1 MSKSLFI
8 QTIGCQMNVYDSE
21 RMAAALYANGYT
33 AALAPEEAD
42 LVIVNTCSVRA
53 KSEQKAF
60 SFLGRLEAAKRRRPG
75 MLVGMAGCVAQ
86 QEGARLLARAPYV
99 DLVIGTRAV
108 ERLAGMVR
116 RAEAGERP
124 VVELDLALPAGDGAA
139 PEPDPAPARAGGA
152 VSRFITIMR
161 GCDNFCA
168 YCVVPHVRGR
178 EASRRPEAIVAEV
191 RAAVET
197 GTREITL
204 LGQNVNSYGVK
215 EGLPPFAEL
224 LARVNAMEGLA
235 RIRFTTSHPKDLT
248 PALIGAFGRLEK
260 LCPHIHLPVQSG
272 SDRVLERMNRRYTR
286 GHYLDIVSKLR
297 DSLPQIAVTTDMI
310 VGFPGETRADFEAT
324 LDLMRQVQFDSLF
337 AFIYSDR
344 PQAPSTLLPDKV
356 PFAEKRERLQE
367 LLRLQ
372 EAITRRKNALLIGT
386 VQEVMAEGMSKRQAT
401 RGGNGSVPQWT
412 GRTPANK
419 VVNFS
424 AADGSGGAG
433 DIRPGRLV
441 PVRIERVLAHSLR
454 GAQVGGPAPGR
465 PEREADHAA

>member
-1 MSKSLFI
+1 MHRSHFI
-8 QTIGCQMNVYDSE
+8 HTIGCQMNVYDSE
-21 RMAAALYANGYT
+21 RMAAALCACGYT
-33 AALAPEEAD
+33 AAISWEDAD

-60 SFLGRLEAAKRRRPG
+60 SLLGRLESVKRRRPG
-75 MLVGMAGCVAQ
+75 VIVGVAGCVAQ

-108 ERLAGMVR
+108 QRLVDLVR

-124 VVELDLALPAGDGAA
+124 VVDVDLAAPAADI
-139 PEPDPAPARAGGA
+139 PEPPPAQTSGGI
-152 VSRFITIMR
+152 SRFVTIMR

-178 EASRRPEAIVAEV
+178 ETSRRPEAILAEV
-191 RAAVET
+191 RGAVAD
-197 GTREITL
+197 GAREITL
-204 LGQNVNSYGVK
+204 LGQNVNSYGAK
-215 EGLPPFAEL
+215 EGLCSFAEL
-224 LARVNAMEGLA
+224 LTRVDAVEGLA

-248 PALIGAFGRLEK
+248 RELIGAFGRLGR

-272 SDRVLERMNRRYTR
+272 SDRILERMNRRYTR
-286 GHYLDIVSKLR
+286 AHYLDIISKLR
-297 DSLPQIAVTTDMI
+297 DSCDQIAVTTDMI
-310 VGFPGETRADFEAT
+310 VGFPGETRAEFEAT

-344 PQAPSTLLPDKV
+344 PKAPSTLLPDKV
-356 PFAEKRERLQE
+356 PFTEKRERLQE
-367 LLRLQ
+367 LLQLQ
-372 EAITRRKNALLIGT
+372 DAITRRKNAALVGT
-386 VQEVMAEGMSKRQAT
+386 VQEVMAEGFSKRQAA
-401 RGGNGSVPQWT
+401 GGEGESSAQWT
-412 GRTPANK
+412 GRTPGNK
-419 VVNFS
+419 VVNFDVDD
-424 AADGSGGAG
+424 APAGSG

-454 GAQVGGPAPGR
+454 GVRVGGTATDR

>member
-1 MSKSLFI
+1 MHRSHFI
-8 QTIGCQMNVYDSE
+8 HTIGCQMNVYDSE
-21 RMAAALYANGYT
+21 RMAAALCACGYT
-33 AALAPEEAD
+33 AAISWEDAD

-60 SFLGRLEAAKRRRPG
+60 SLLGRLESVKRRRPG
-75 MLVGMAGCVAQ
+75 VIVGVAGCVAQ

-108 ERLAGMVR
+108 QRLVELVR

-124 VVELDLALPAGDGAA
+124 VVDVDLAAPAADI
-139 PEPDPAPARAGGA
+139 PEPPPAQTSGGI
-152 VSRFITIMR
+152 SRFVTIMR

-178 EASRRPEAIVAEV
+178 ETSRRPEAILAEV
-191 RAAVET
+191 RGAVAD
-197 GTREITL
+197 GAREITL
-204 LGQNVNSYGVK
+204 LGQNVNSYGAK
-215 EGLPPFAEL
+215 EGLCSFAEL
-224 LARVNAMEGLA
+224 LTRVNAVEGLA

-248 PALIGAFGRLEK
+248 RELIGAFGRLGR

-272 SDRVLERMNRRYTR
+272 SDRILERMNRRYTR
-286 GHYLDIVSKLR
+286 AHYLDIISKLR
-297 DSLPQIAVTTDMI
+297 DSCDQIAVTTDMI
-310 VGFPGETRADFEAT
+310 VGFPGETRAEFEAT

-344 PQAPSTLLPDKV
+344 PKAPSTLLPDKV
-356 PFAEKRERLQE
+356 PFTEKRERLQE
-367 LLRLQ
+367 LLQLQ
-372 EAITRRKNALLIGT
+372 DAITRRKNAALVGT
-386 VQEVMAEGMSKRQAT
+386 VQEVMAEGFSKRQAA
-401 RGGNGSVPQWT
+401 GGEGESSAQWT
-412 GRTPANK
+412 GRTPGNK
-419 VVNFS
+419 VVNFDVDD
-424 AADGSGGAG
+424 APAGSG

-454 GAQVGGPAPGR
+454 GVRVGGTATDR

>member
-1 MSKSLFI
+1 MPKSLFI

-21 RMAAALYANGYT
+21 RMAAALGAQGYT

-60 SFLGRLEAAKRRRPG
+60 SFLGRLQAAKRRRPD
-75 MLVGMAGCVAQ
+75 MLVGVAGCVAQ
-86 QEGARLLARAPYV
+86 QEGARVVARAPYV

-108 ERLAGMVR
+108 ERLVEMVR
-116 RAEAGERP
+116 RAESGERP
-124 VVELDLALPAGDGAA
+124 VVELDLAVPSGNGDA
-139 PEPDPAPARAGGA
+139 PEPDSAPVRSDGA

-178 EASRRPEAIVAEV
+178 EASRRPEAVLSEV
-191 RAAVET
+191 RAAVAA
-197 GTREITL
+197 GVREITL
-204 LGQNVNSYGVK
+204 LGQNVNSYGAK

-224 LARVNAMEGLA
+224 LARVNAVEGLA

-248 PALIGAFGRLEK
+248 PALIGAFGRLGK

-272 SDRVLERMNRRYTR
+272 SDRILDRMNRRYTR
-286 GHYLDIVSKLR
+286 TRYLDIVSKLR
-297 DSLPQIAVTTDMI
+297 DSCPQIAVTTDMI

-344 PQAPSTLLPDKV
+344 PQAPATLLPGKI

-372 EAITRRKNALLIGT
+372 DVITRSKNAALVGT
-386 VQEVMAEGMSKRQAT
+386 VQEVMAEGVSKRQTT
-401 RGGNGSVPQWT
+401 RGGGSAPQWT
-412 GRTPANK
+412 GRTAGNK
-419 VVNFS
+419 VVNFTS
-424 AADGSGGAG
+424 GAG
-433 DIRPGRLV
+433 PEGSDGIRPGRMV
-441 PVRIERVLAHSLR
+441 PVLIERVLAHSLR
-454 GAQVGGPAPGR
+454 GVHVVQPVPGR
-465 PEREADHAA
+465 LKREADHDA

>member
-1 MSKSLFI
+1 MHRSHFI
-8 QTIGCQMNVYDSE
+8 HTIGCQMNVYDSE
-21 RMAAALYANGYT
+21 RMAAALCACGYT
-33 AALAPEEAD
+33 AAFSWEDAD

-60 SFLGRLEAAKRRRPG
+60 SLLGRLESVKRRRPG
-75 MLVGMAGCVAQ
+75 MIVGVAGCVAQ

-108 ERLAGMVR
+108 QRLVELVR

-124 VVELDLALPAGDGAA
+124 VVDVDLAAPAADI
-139 PEPDPAPARAGGA
+139 PEPPPAQTSGGI
-152 VSRFITIMR
+152 SRFVTIMR

-178 EASRRPEAIVAEV
+178 ETSRRPEAILAEV
-191 RAAVET
+191 RGAVAD
-197 GTREITL
+197 GAREITL
-204 LGQNVNSYGVK
+204 LGQNVNSYGAK
-215 EGLPPFAEL
+215 EGLCSFAEL
-224 LARVNAMEGLA
+224 LTRVDAVEGLA

-248 PALIGAFGRLEK
+248 RELIGAFGRLGR

-272 SDRVLERMNRRYTR
+272 SDRILERMNRRYTR
-286 GHYLDIVSKLR
+286 AHYLDIISKLR
-297 DSLPQIAVTTDMI
+297 DSCDQIAVTTDMI
-310 VGFPGETRADFEAT
+310 VGFPGETRAEFEAT

-344 PQAPSTLLPDKV
+344 PKAPSTLLPDKV
-356 PFAEKRERLQE
+356 PFTEKRERLQE
-367 LLRLQ
+367 LLQLQ
-372 EAITRRKNALLIGT
+372 DAITRRKNAALVGT
-386 VQEVMAEGMSKRQAT
+386 VQEVMAEGFSKRQAA
-401 RGGNGSVPQWT
+401 GGEGESSAQWT
-412 GRTPANK
+412 GRTPGNK
-419 VVNFS
+419 VVNFDVDD
-424 AADGSGGAG
+424 APAGSG

-454 GAQVGGPAPGR
+454 GVRVGGTATDR

>member
-1 MSKSLFI
+1 MHRSHFI
-8 QTIGCQMNVYDSE
+8 HTIGCQMNVYDSE
-21 RMAAALYANGYT
+21 RMAAALCACGYT
-33 AALAPEEAD
+33 AAISWEDAD

-60 SFLGRLEAAKRRRPG
+60 SLLGRLESVKRRRPG
-75 MLVGMAGCVAQ
+75 MIVGVAGCVAQ

-108 ERLAGMVR
+108 QRLVDLVR

-124 VVELDLALPAGDGAA
+124 VVDVDLAAPAADI
-139 PEPDPAPARAGGA
+139 PEPPPAQTSGGI
-152 VSRFITIMR
+152 SRFVTIMR

-178 EASRRPEAIVAEV
+178 ETSRRPEAILAEV
-191 RAAVET
+191 RGAVAD
-197 GTREITL
+197 GAREITL
-204 LGQNVNSYGVK
+204 LGQNVNSYGAK
-215 EGLPPFAEL
+215 EGLCSFAEL
-224 LARVNAMEGLA
+224 LTRVNAVEGLA

-248 PALIGAFGRLEK
+248 RELIGAFGRLGR

-272 SDRVLERMNRRYTR
+272 SDRILERMNRRYTR
-286 GHYLDIVSKLR
+286 AHYLDIISKLR
-297 DSLPQIAVTTDMI
+297 DSCDQIAVTTDMI
-310 VGFPGETRADFEAT
+310 VGFPGETRAEFEAT

-344 PQAPSTLLPDKV
+344 PKAPSTLLPDKV
-356 PFAEKRERLQE
+356 PFTEKRERLQE
-367 LLRLQ
+367 LLQLQ
-372 EAITRRKNALLIGT
+372 DAITRRKNAALVGT
-386 VQEVMAEGMSKRQAT
+386 VQEVMAEGFSKRQAA
-401 RGGNGSVPQWT
+401 GGEGESSAQWT
-412 GRTPANK
+412 GRTPGNK
-419 VVNFS
+419 VVNFDVDD
-424 AADGSGGAG
+424 APAGSG

-454 GAQVGGPAPGR
+454 GVRVGGTATDR

>member
-1 MSKSLFI
+1 MPKSFFI
-8 QTIGCQMNVYDSE
+8 HTIGCQMNVYDSE
-21 RMAAALYANGYT
+21 RMAAALCACGYT
-33 AALAPEEAD
+33 AAFSWEDAD

-53 KSEQKAF
+53 KAEQKAF
-60 SFLGRLEAAKRRRPG
+60 SLLGRLESAKRRRPG
-75 MLVGMAGCVAQ
+75 MIVGVAGCVAQ

-108 ERLAGMVR
+108 QRLVDLVR

-124 VVELDLALPAGDGAA
+124 VVDVDLAAPAADI
-139 PEPDPAPARAGGA
+139 PEPPPAQTSGGI
-152 VSRFITIMR
+152 SRFVTIMR

-178 EASRRPEAIVAEV
+178 ETSRRPEAILAEV
-191 RAAVET
+191 RGAVAD
-197 GTREITL
+197 GAREITL
-204 LGQNVNSYGVK
+204 LGQNVNSYGAK
-215 EGLPPFAEL
+215 EGLCSFAEL
-224 LARVNAMEGLA
+224 LTRVNAVEGLA

-248 PALIGAFGRLEK
+248 RELIGAFGRLGR

-272 SDRVLERMNRRYTR
+272 SDRILERMNRRYTR
-286 GHYLDIVSKLR
+286 AHYLDIISKLR
-297 DSLPQIAVTTDMI
+297 DSCDQIAVTTDMI
-310 VGFPGETRADFEAT
+310 VGFPGETRAEFEAT

-344 PQAPSTLLPDKV
+344 PKAPSTLLPDKV
-356 PFAEKRERLQE
+356 PFTEKRERLQE

-372 EAITRRKNALLIGT
+372 DTITRRKNAALVGT
-386 VQEVMAEGMSKRQAT
+386 VQEVMAEGFSKRQAS
-401 RGGNGSVPQWT
+401 GGEGESSAQWT
-412 GRTPANK
+412 GRTPGNK
-419 VVNFS
+419 VVNFDVDD
-424 AADGSGGAG
+424 APAGSG

-454 GAQVGGPAPGR
+454 GVRVGGTATDR

>member
-1 MSKSLFI
+1 MHRSHFI
-8 QTIGCQMNVYDSE
+8 HTIGCQMNVYDSE
-21 RMAAALYANGYT
+21 RMAAALCACGYT
-33 AALAPEEAD
+33 AAISWEDAD

-60 SFLGRLEAAKRRRPG
+60 SLLGRLESVKRRRPG
-75 MLVGMAGCVAQ
+75 VIVGVAGCVAQ

-108 ERLAGMVR
+108 QRLVDLVR

-124 VVELDLALPAGDGAA
+124 VVDVDLAAPAADI
-139 PEPDPAPARAGGA
+139 PEPPPAQTSGGI
-152 VSRFITIMR
+152 SRFVTIMR

-178 EASRRPEAIVAEV
+178 ETSRRPEAILAEV
-191 RAAVET
+191 RGAVAD
-197 GTREITL
+197 GAREITL
-204 LGQNVNSYGVK
+204 LGQNVNSYGAK
-215 EGLPPFAEL
+215 EGLCSFAEL
-224 LARVNAMEGLA
+224 LTRVNAVEGLA

-248 PALIGAFGRLEK
+248 RELIGAFGRLGR

-272 SDRVLERMNRRYTR
+272 SDRILERMNRRYTR
-286 GHYLDIVSKLR
+286 AHYLDIISKLR
-297 DSLPQIAVTTDMI
+297 DSCDQIAVTTDMI
-310 VGFPGETRADFEAT
+310 VGFPGETRAEFEAT

-344 PQAPSTLLPDKV
+344 PKAPSTLLPDKV
-356 PFAEKRERLQE
+356 PFTEKRERLQE
-367 LLRLQ
+367 LLQLQ
-372 EAITRRKNALLIGT
+372 DAITRRKNAALVGT
-386 VQEVMAEGMSKRQAT
+386 VQEVMAEGFSKRQAA
-401 RGGNGSVPQWT
+401 GGEGESSAQWT
-412 GRTPANK
+412 GRTPGNK
-419 VVNFS
+419 VVNFDVDD
-424 AADGSGGAG
+424 APAGSG

-454 GAQVGGPAPGR
+454 GVRVGGTATDR

>member
-1 MSKSLFI
+1 MHRSHFI
-8 QTIGCQMNVYDSE
+8 HTIGCQMNVYDSE
-21 RMAAALYANGYT
+21 RMAAALCACGYT
-33 AALAPEEAD
+33 AAISWEDAD

-60 SFLGRLEAAKRRRPG
+60 SLLGRLESVKRRRPG
-75 MLVGMAGCVAQ
+75 MIVGVAGCVAQ

-108 ERLAGMVR
+108 QRLVELVR

-124 VVELDLALPAGDGAA
+124 VVDVDLAAPAADI
-139 PEPDPAPARAGGA
+139 PEPPPAQTSGGI
-152 VSRFITIMR
+152 SRFVTIMR

-178 EASRRPEAIVAEV
+178 ETSRRPEAILAEV
-191 RAAVET
+191 RGAVAD
-197 GTREITL
+197 GAREITL
-204 LGQNVNSYGVK
+204 LGQNVNSYGAK
-215 EGLPPFAEL
+215 EGLCSFAEL
-224 LARVNAMEGLA
+224 LTRVDAVEGLA

-248 PALIGAFGRLEK
+248 RELIGAFGRLGR

-272 SDRVLERMNRRYTR
+272 SDRILVRMNRRYTR
-286 GHYLDIVSKLR
+286 AHYLDIISKLR
-297 DSLPQIAVTTDMI
+297 DSCDQIAVTTDMI
-310 VGFPGETRADFEAT
+310 VGFPGETRAEFEAT

-344 PQAPSTLLPDKV
+344 PKAPSTLLPDKV
-356 PFAEKRERLQE
+356 PFTEKRERLQE
-367 LLRLQ
+367 LLQLQ
-372 EAITRRKNALLIGT
+372 DAITRRKNAALVGT
-386 VQEVMAEGMSKRQAT
+386 VQEVMAEGFSKRQAA
-401 RGGNGSVPQWT
+401 GGEGESSAQWT
-412 GRTPANK
+412 GRTPGNK
-419 VVNFS
+419 VVNFDVDD
-424 AADGSGGAG
+424 APAGSG

-454 GAQVGGPAPGR
+454 GVRVGGTATDR

>member
-1 MSKSLFI
+1 MPKSLFI
-8 QTIGCQMNVYDSE
+8 HTIGCQMNVYDSE
-21 RMAAALYANGYT
+21 RMAAALCACGYT
-33 AALAPEEAD
+33 AAFSWEDAD

-60 SFLGRLEAAKRRRPG
+60 SLLGRLESAKRRRPG
-75 MLVGMAGCVAQ
+75 MIVGVAGCVAQ
-86 QEGARLLARAPYV
+86 QEGARLLARAPHV

-108 ERLAGMVR
+108 QRLVDLVR

-124 VVELDLALPAGDGAA
+124 VVDVDLAAPAADA
-139 PEPDPAPARAGGA
+139 PEPPPAPAQTSGGI
-152 VSRFITIMR
+152 SRFVTIMR

-178 EASRRPEAIVAEV
+178 ETSRRPEAILAEV
-191 RAAVET
+191 RGAVAD
-197 GTREITL
+197 GAREITL
-204 LGQNVNSYGVK
+204 LGQNVNSYGAK
-215 EGLPPFAEL
+215 EGLCSFAEL
-224 LARVNAMEGLA
+224 LTRVNAVEGLA

-248 PALIGAFGRLEK
+248 RELIGAFGRLDQ

-272 SDRVLERMNRRYTR
+272 SDRILERMNRRYTR
-286 GHYLDIVSKLR
+286 AHYLDIISKLR
-297 DSLPQIAVTTDMI
+297 DSCDQIAVTTDMI
-310 VGFPGETRADFEAT
+310 VGFPGETRAEFEAT

-344 PQAPSTLLPDKV
+344 PKAPSTLLPDKV
-356 PFAEKRERLQE
+356 PFTEKRERLQE

-372 EAITRRKNALLIGT
+372 DAITRRKNAALVGT
-386 VQEVMAEGMSKRQAT
+386 VQEVMAEGFSKRQAA
-401 RGGNGSVPQWT
+401 GGERESSAQWT
-412 GRTPANK
+412 GRTPGNK
-419 VVNFS
+419 VVNFDVDD
-424 AADGSGGAG
+424 APAGSG

-454 GAQVGGPAPGR
+454 GVRVGGTATDR

>member
-1 MSKSLFI
+1 MHRSHFI
-8 QTIGCQMNVYDSE
+8 HTIGCQMNVYDSE
-21 RMAAALYANGYT
+21 RMAAALCACGYT
-33 AALAPEEAD
+33 AAISWEDAD

-60 SFLGRLEAAKRRRPG
+60 SLLGRLESVKRRRPG
-75 MLVGMAGCVAQ
+75 MIVGVAGCVAQ

-108 ERLAGMVR
+108 QRLVDLVR

-124 VVELDLALPAGDGAA
+124 VVDVDLAAPAADI
-139 PEPDPAPARAGGA
+139 PEPPPAQTSGGI
-152 VSRFITIMR
+152 SRFVTIMR

-178 EASRRPEAIVAEV
+178 ETSRRPEAILAEV
-191 RAAVET
+191 RGAVAD
-197 GTREITL
+197 GAREITL
-204 LGQNVNSYGVK
+204 LGQNVNSYGAK
-215 EGLPPFAEL
+215 EGLCSFAEL
-224 LARVNAMEGLA
+224 LTRVDAVEGLA

-248 PALIGAFGRLEK
+248 RELIGAFGRLGR

-272 SDRVLERMNRRYTR
+272 SDRILERMNRRYTR
-286 GHYLDIVSKLR
+286 AHYLDIISKLR
-297 DSLPQIAVTTDMI
+297 DSCDQIAVTTDMI
-310 VGFPGETRADFEAT
+310 VGFPGETRAEFEAT

-344 PQAPSTLLPDKV
+344 PKAPSTLLPDKV
-356 PFAEKRERLQE
+356 PFTEKRERLQE
-367 LLRLQ
+367 LLQLQ
-372 EAITRRKNALLIGT
+372 DAITRRKNAALVGT
-386 VQEVMAEGMSKRQAT
+386 VQEVMAEGFSKRQAA
-401 RGGNGSVPQWT
+401 GGEGESSAQWT
-412 GRTPANK
+412 GRTPGNK
-419 VVNFS
+419 VVNFDVDD
-424 AADGSGGAG
+424 APAGSG

-454 GAQVGGPAPGR
+454 GVRVGGTATDR

>member
-21 RMAAALYANGYT
+21 RMAAALSAQGYT
-33 AALAPEEAD
+33 AALTPEAAD

-60 SFLGRLEAAKRRRPG
+60 SYIGRLEAAKRRRPG
-75 MLVGMAGCVAQ
+75 MLVGVAGCVAQ
-86 QEGARLLARAPYV
+86 QEGARLVARAPHV

-124 VVELDLALPAGDGAA
+124 VVEVDLALPAGDGAA
-139 PEPDPAPARAGGA
+139 PEPDPAPARTDGA

-178 EASRRPEAIVAEV
+178 EASRRPEVIVAEV
-191 RAAVET
+191 RATVEA

-224 LARVNAMEGLA
+224 LARVNAVEGLA

-272 SDRVLERMNRRYTR
+272 SDRVLARMNRRYTR

-344 PQAPSTLLPDKV
+344 PQAPATLLPDKI

-367 LLRLQ
+367 LLRFQ
-372 EAITRRKNALLIGT
+372 DAITRSKNAALVGT
-386 VQEVMAEGMSKRQAT
+386 VQEVMVEGLSKRQAS
-401 RGGNGSVPQWT
+401 RGGDSAPQWT
-412 GRTPANK
+412 GRTPGNK
-419 VVNFS
+419 VVNFTAGGGPGNS
-424 AADGSGGAG
+424 GSF
-433 DIRPGRLV
+433 RPGRLV

-454 GAQVGGPAPGR
+454 GVHAAETAPGR
-465 PEREADHAA
+465 PEREAGHDA

>member
-21 RMAAALYANGYT
+21 RMAAALRANGYT

-60 SFLGRLEAAKRRRPG
+60 SFLGRLQAAKRRRPG
-75 MLVGMAGCVAQ
+75 MLVGVAGCVAQ
-86 QEGARLLARAPYV
+86 QEGARLMARAPHV

-108 ERLAGMVR
+108 ERLVDMVR

-124 VVELDLALPAGDGAA
+124 VVELDLTAPEGDGAA
-139 PEPDPAPARAGGA
+139 PEPDPARGA

-161 GCDNFCA
+161 GCDNFCS

-178 EASRRPEAIVAEV
+178 EASRRPEAILDEV
-191 RAAVET
+191 RAAVAA
-197 GTREITL
+197 GVREITL
-204 LGQNVNSYGVK
+204 LGQNVNSYGAK
-215 EGLPPFAEL
+215 EGLPSFAEL
-224 LARVNAMEGLA
+224 MARVNAVEGLA

-248 PALIGAFGRLEK
+248 PELIGAFGRLEK

-272 SDRVLERMNRRYTR
+272 SDRLLDQMNRRYTR
-286 GHYLDIVSKLR
+286 AHYLDIVSKLR
-297 DSLPQIAVTTDMI
+297 DSCAQIAVTTDMI

-344 PQAPSTLLPDKV
+344 PQAPATLLPDKI

-367 LLRLQ
+367 LLRFQ
-372 EAITRRKNALLIGT
+372 DTITRSRNAALVGT
-386 VQEVMAEGMSKRQAT
+386 VQEVMAEGVSKRQAT
-401 RGGNGSVPQWT
+401 RGGGSAPQWT
-412 GRTPANK
+412 GRTPGNK
-419 VVNFS
+419 VVNFTS
-424 AADGSGGAG
+424 GDGPGGSGG
-433 DIRPGRLV
+433 IRPGRLV
-441 PVRIERVLAHSLR
+441 PVLIERVLAHSLR
-454 GAQVGGPAPGR
+454 GVHVAEAAPAR
-465 PEREADHAA
+465 PEREADHDA

>member
-1 MSKSLFI
+1 MPKSFFI
-8 QTIGCQMNVYDSE
+8 HTIGCQMNVYDSE
-21 RMAAALYANGYT
+21 RMAAALCACGYT
-33 AALAPEEAD
+33 AAFSWEDAD

-60 SFLGRLEAAKRRRPG
+60 SLLGRLESAIRRRPG
-75 MLVGMAGCVAQ
+75 MIVGVAGCVAQ

-108 ERLAGMVR
+108 QRLVDLVR

-124 VVELDLALPAGDGAA
+124 VVDVDLAAPAADI
-139 PEPDPAPARAGGA
+139 PEPPPAQTSGGI
-152 VSRFITIMR
+152 SRFVTIMR

-178 EASRRPEAIVAEV
+178 ETSRRPEAILAEV
-191 RAAVET
+191 RGAVAD
-197 GTREITL
+197 GAREITL
-204 LGQNVNSYGVK
+204 LGQNVNSYGAK
-215 EGLPPFAEL
+215 EGLCSFAEL
-224 LARVNAMEGLA
+224 LTRVNAVEGLA

-248 PALIGAFGRLEK
+248 RELIGAFGRLGR

-272 SDRVLERMNRRYTR
+272 SDRILERMNRRYTR
-286 GHYLDIVSKLR
+286 AHYLDIISKLR
-297 DSLPQIAVTTDMI
+297 DSCDQIAVTTDMI
-310 VGFPGETRADFEAT
+310 VGFPGETRAEFEAT

-344 PQAPSTLLPDKV
+344 PKAPSTLLPDKV
-356 PFAEKRERLQE
+356 PFTEKRERLQE

-372 EAITRRKNALLIGT
+372 DTITRRKNAALVGT
-386 VQEVMAEGMSKRQAT
+386 VQEVMAEGFSKRQAA
-401 RGGNGSVPQWT
+401 GDEGESSAQWT
-412 GRTPANK
+412 GRTPGNK
-419 VVNFS
+419 VVNFDVDD
-424 AADGSGGAG
+424 APAGSG

-454 GAQVGGPAPGR
+454 GVRVGGTATDR

>member
-1 MSKSLFI
+1 MHRSHFI
-8 QTIGCQMNVYDSE
+8 HTIGCQMNVYDSE
-21 RMAAALYANGYT
+21 RMAAALCACGYT
-33 AALAPEEAD
+33 AAISWEDAD

-60 SFLGRLEAAKRRRPG
+60 SLLGRLESVKRRRPG
-75 MLVGMAGCVAQ
+75 MIVGVAGCVAQ

-108 ERLAGMVR
+108 QRLVELVR

-124 VVELDLALPAGDGAA
+124 VVDVDLAAPAADI
-139 PEPDPAPARAGGA
+139 PEPPPAQTSGGI
-152 VSRFITIMR
+152 SRFVTIMR

-178 EASRRPEAIVAEV
+178 ETSRRPEAILAEV
-191 RAAVET
+191 RGAVAD
-197 GTREITL
+197 GAREITL
-204 LGQNVNSYGVK
+204 LGQNVNSYGAK
-215 EGLPPFAEL
+215 EGLCSFAEL
-224 LARVNAMEGLA
+224 LTRVDAVEGLA

-248 PALIGAFGRLEK
+248 RELIGAFGRLGR

-272 SDRVLERMNRRYTR
+272 SDRILERMNRRYTR
-286 GHYLDIVSKLR
+286 AHYLDIISKLR
-297 DSLPQIAVTTDMI
+297 DSCDQIAVTTDMI
-310 VGFPGETRADFEAT
+310 VGFPGETRAEFEAT

-344 PQAPSTLLPDKV
+344 PKAPSTLLPDKV
-356 PFAEKRERLQE
+356 PFTEKRERLQE
-367 LLRLQ
+367 LLQLQ
-372 EAITRRKNALLIGT
+372 DAITRRKNAALVGT
-386 VQEVMAEGMSKRQAT
+386 VQEVMAEGFSKRQAA
-401 RGGNGSVPQWT
+401 GGEGESSAQWT
-412 GRTPANK
+412 GRTPGNK
-419 VVNFS
+419 VVNFDVDD
-424 AADGSGGAG
+424 APAGSG

-454 GAQVGGPAPGR
+454 GVRVGGTATDR

>member
-1 MSKSLFI
+1 MPKSFFI
-8 QTIGCQMNVYDSE
+8 HTIGCQMNVYDSE
-21 RMAAALYANGYT
+21 RMAAALCACGYT
-33 AALAPEEAD
+33 AAFSWEDAD

-53 KSEQKAF
+53 KAEQKAF
-60 SFLGRLEAAKRRRPG
+60 SLLGRLESAKRRRPG
-75 MLVGMAGCVAQ
+75 MIVGVAGCVAQ

-108 ERLAGMVR
+108 QRLVDLVR

-124 VVELDLALPAGDGAA
+124 VVDVDLAAPAADI
-139 PEPDPAPARAGGA
+139 PEPPPAQTSGGI
-152 VSRFITIMR
+152 SRFVTIMR

-178 EASRRPEAIVAEV
+178 ETSRRPEAILAEV
-191 RAAVET
+191 RGAVAD
-197 GTREITL
+197 GAREITL
-204 LGQNVNSYGVK
+204 LGQNVNSYGAK
-215 EGLPPFAEL
+215 EGLCSFAEL
-224 LARVNAMEGLA
+224 LTRVNAVEGLA

-248 PALIGAFGRLEK
+248 RELIGAFGRLGR

-272 SDRVLERMNRRYTR
+272 SDRILERMNRRYTR
-286 GHYLDIVSKLR
+286 AHYLDIISKLR
-297 DSLPQIAVTTDMI
+297 DSCDQIAVTTDMI
-310 VGFPGETRADFEAT
+310 VGFPGETRAEFEAT

-344 PQAPSTLLPDKV
+344 PKAPSTLLPDKV
-356 PFAEKRERLQE
+356 PFTEKRERLQE

-372 EAITRRKNALLIGT
+372 DTITRRKNAALVGT
-386 VQEVMAEGMSKRQAT
+386 VQEVMAEGFSKRQAA
-401 RGGNGSVPQWT
+401 GGEGESSAQWT
-412 GRTPANK
+412 GRTPGNK
-419 VVNFS
+419 VVNFDVDD
-424 AADGSGGAG
+424 APAGSG

-454 GAQVGGPAPGR
+454 GVRVGGTATDR

>member
-21 RMAAALYANGYT
+21 RMAAALRANGYT

-86 QEGARLLARAPYV
+86 QEGARLLGRAPYV

-108 ERLAGMVR
+108 ERLVAMVR

-124 VVELDLALPAGDGAA
+124 VVDLDLAVPAGDA
-139 PEPDPAPARAGGA
+139 PEPVSAPARDGGP
-152 VSRFITIMR
+152 VFRFITVMR

-178 EASRRPEAIVAEV
+178 EASRLPEAIVAEV
-191 RAAVET
+191 RAAVAA

-215 EGLPPFAEL
+215 EGLPSFAEL
-224 LARVNAMEGLA
+224 LARVNAVEDLA

-248 PALIGAFGRLEK
+248 PELMGAFGRLEK

-272 SDRVLERMNRRYTR
+272 SDRILGRMNRRYTCA
-286 GHYLDIVSKLR
+286 HYLDIVSKLR
-297 DSLPQIAVTTDMI
+297 DSCPQIAVTTDMI

-454 GAQVGGPAPGR
+454 GAQVGGPAPVR

>member
-1 MSKSLFI
+1 MHRSHFI
-8 QTIGCQMNVYDSE
+8 HTIGCQMNVYDSE
-21 RMAAALYANGYT
+21 RMAAALCACGYT
-33 AALAPEEAD
+33 AAISWEDAD

-60 SFLGRLEAAKRRRPG
+60 SLLGRLESVKRRRPG
-75 MLVGMAGCVAQ
+75 MIVGVAGCVAQ

-108 ERLAGMVR
+108 QRLVELVR

-124 VVELDLALPAGDGAA
+124 VVDVDLAAPAADI
-139 PEPDPAPARAGGA
+139 PEPPPAQTSGGI
-152 VSRFITIMR
+152 SRFVTIMR

-178 EASRRPEAIVAEV
+178 ETSRRPEAILAEV
-191 RAAVET
+191 RGAVAD
-197 GTREITL
+197 GAREITL
-204 LGQNVNSYGVK
+204 LGQNVNSYGAK
-215 EGLPPFAEL
+215 EGLCSFAEL
-224 LARVNAMEGLA
+224 LTRVNAVEGLA

-248 PALIGAFGRLEK
+248 RELIGAFGRLGR

-272 SDRVLERMNRRYTR
+272 SDRILERMNRRYTR
-286 GHYLDIVSKLR
+286 AHYLDIISKLR
-297 DSLPQIAVTTDMI
+297 DSCDQIAVTTDMI
-310 VGFPGETRADFEAT
+310 VGFPGETRAEFEAT

-344 PQAPSTLLPDKV
+344 PKAPSTLLPDKV
-356 PFAEKRERLQE
+356 PFTEKRERLQE
-367 LLRLQ
+367 LLQLQ
-372 EAITRRKNALLIGT
+372 DAITRRKNAALVGT
-386 VQEVMAEGMSKRQAT
+386 VQEVMAEGFSKRQAA
-401 RGGNGSVPQWT
+401 GGEGESSAQWT
-412 GRTPANK
+412 GRTPGNK
-419 VVNFS
+419 VVNFDVDD
-424 AADGSGGAG
+424 APAGSG

-454 GAQVGGPAPGR
+454 GVRVGGTATDR

>member
-21 RMAAALYANGYT
+21 RMAAALSAQGYT

-60 SFLGRLEAAKRRRPG
+60 SFIGRLEAAKRRKPG
-75 MLVGMAGCVAQ
+75 MLVGVAGCVAQ
-86 QEGARLLARAPYV
+86 QEGARLVARAPHV

-108 ERLAGMVR
+108 ERLADMVR

-124 VVELDLALPAGDGAA
+124 VVELDLAIPAADGAA
-139 PEPDPAPARAGGA
+139 PEPDPAPARTGGA

-191 RAAVET
+191 RAAVEA

-204 LGQNVNSYGVK
+204 LGQNVNSYGAK

-224 LARVNAMEGLA
+224 LSRVNAVEGLA

-286 GHYLDIVSKLR
+286 AHYLDIVSKLR
-297 DSLPQIAVTTDMI
+297 DSRPQIAVTTDMI

-344 PQAPSTLLPDKV
+344 PQAPATFLPDKI

-367 LLRLQ
+367 LLRFQ
-372 EAITRRKNALLIGT
+372 DAITRSKNAALVGT
-386 VQEVMAEGMSKRQAT
+386 VQEVMVEGVSKRQAS
-401 RGGNGSVPQWT
+401 RGGGSAPQWT
-412 GRTPANK
+412 GRTPGNK
-419 VVNFS
+419 VVNFTS
-424 AADGSGGAG
+424 GDGPGGSGG
-433 DIRPGRLV
+433 IRPGRLV

-454 GAQVGGPAPGR
+454 GVHAAETAPGR
-465 PEREADHAA
+465 PEREAGHDA